1 MGKDENNVV
10 LYLNIFDM
18 LDLFSGDQNQDIRHM
33 EANVVRN
40 KNEMVERFD
49 ILYKASRGDTTN
61 NTHF

>member
-18 LDLFSGDQNQDIRHM
+18 LGLFSGDQNQDIRHM

-40 KNEMVERFD
+40 KNEMVEKFN

>member
-40 KNEMVERFD
+40 KNEMVERFN